1 MSDYKDKYEIICPT
15 HGQMDI
21 ADEKSVSDFFMTHK
35 PDLVVH
41 CAAISD
47 VGRCER
53 EQEFSWNINVVG
65 TENIVKA
72 AKEISAKCVCCSS
85 DQVYFGSV
93 ERLAHKEEECLEPAN
108 VYGKEKLYAEES
120 CMKIYDKSVHVR
132 LSWMYDAEDKKR
144 MDFIKQMKAC
154 LNEGQEVKF
163 SAKDKR
169 GITDVWEVV
178 RNIESALELPGG
190 VYNFGSQNEEST
202 YEMVLDICKE
212 LNCDTSC
219 VLEMENANFR
229 NLTMNQEK
237 ISRYGIRFS
246 STKDGVIRNLEKT
259 YTDCIFRLEVE
270 EENER
275 AIHVYEK
282 NGFAVLPYMEMK
294 K

>member
-1 MSDYKDKYEIICPT
+1 MKKMLITGASGFLGSRVAQYYKDKYEIVCPS

-21 ADEKSVSDFFMTHK
+21 TDAESVSDFFMTYK
-35 PDLVVH
+35 PDMVVH

-53 EQEFSWNINVVG
+53 EPEFSRNINVVG
-65 TENIVKA
+65 TENVVRA
-72 AKEISAKCVCCSS
+72 SKEVGAKCVCCSS
-85 DQVYFGSV
+85 DQVYFGSEKV
-93 ERLAHKEEECLEPAN
+93 EAHQEDEHLEPAN

-120 CMKIYDKSVHVR
+120 CMKIYDKSVHLR
-132 LSWMYDAEDKKR
+132 LSWMYDAEDKNR
-144 MDFIKQMKAC
+144 MDFIKQLKAC
-154 LNEGQEVKF
+154 LKESKEVVF

-178 RNIESALELPGG
+178 RNIERALELPGG

-237 ISRYGIRFS
+237 LSCYGIRFS
-246 STKDGVIRNLEKT
+246 STKDGVIRNL
-259 YTDCIFRLEVE
+259 
-270 EENER
+270 
-275 AIHVYEK
+275 
-282 NGFAVLPYMEMK
+282 K